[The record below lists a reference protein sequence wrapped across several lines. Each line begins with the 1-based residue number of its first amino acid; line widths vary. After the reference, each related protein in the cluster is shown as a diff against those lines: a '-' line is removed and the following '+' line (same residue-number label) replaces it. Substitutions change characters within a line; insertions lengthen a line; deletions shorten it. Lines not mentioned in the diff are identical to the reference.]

1 MAGKPLI
8 QMADAVK
15 TFLNFSTDR
24 DKKKKQKPQKKQ
36 NGKKKNNENV
46 SPFFLLF
53 KNEKYL

>member
-24 DKKKKQKPQKKQ
+24 DKK
-36 NGKKKNNENV
+36 NKNPKRNKTEKRRTTRMF
-46 SPFFLLF
+46 PLFFKF
-53 KNEKYL
+53 